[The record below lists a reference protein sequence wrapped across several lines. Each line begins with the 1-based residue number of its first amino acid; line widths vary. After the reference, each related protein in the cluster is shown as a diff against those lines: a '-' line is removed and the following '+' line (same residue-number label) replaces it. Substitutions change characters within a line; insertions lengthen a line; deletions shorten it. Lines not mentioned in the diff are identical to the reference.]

1 MAATVYQRD
10 NLLLNSIWD
19 FQVDT
24 LWGLG
29 HHYNLNRGRA
39 YFVVRTFE
47 IFLVFFLGSIKY
59 IKIYKYQILGEAE
72 ITPFI
77 V

>member
-1 MAATVYQRD
+1 MAATAYERD

-19 FQVDT
+19 FQVDA

-47 IFLVFFLGSIKY
+47 IFLGSINY

>member
-1 MAATVYQRD
+1 MAATVYERD

-59 IKIYKYQILGEAE
+59 IKIYK
-72 ITPFI
+72 
-77 V
+77 